1 MIKKRAFL
9 FIIIAGVLWGTSG
22 LFVAALEPMG
32 YTAPQMSAMRGTV
45 AFLCFAV
52 YALVKC
58 RSVFA
63 TDVKTLL
70 LYVGLGLSLF
80 GTGTFYFV
88 SMQMTSV
95 STAVVLMYMAPIYV
109 TVFSVLFFNEKMTLL
124 KGFSIIVMLVGCAL
138 VSGIVGGF
146 KFDALGVFMGF
157 MAGVSYGSYN
167 ILTKIA
173 MRKQKHPVSTT
184 MYGAGFMAVIALGSC
199 NLPSLVKIALDKP
212 LLSAV
217 LIVGIGIVTFVLPY
231 FLYTVAMRD
240 LCAGEASTLAIIEPM
255 SATLFGLCLGQYPAP
270 LCYVG
275 IVLILFAVVLLG
287 RGENEKTDSKTVTK

>member
-9 FIIIAGVLWGTSG
+9 FIITAGILWGTSG

-32 YTAPQMSAMRGTV
+32 YTALQMSAMRGTV

-52 YALVKC
+52 YALIRC
-58 RSVFA
+58 RSVFS
-63 TDVKTLL
+63 TDLKTLM
-70 LYVGLGLSLF
+70 LYIALGLSLF

-109 TVFSVLFFNEKMTLL
+109 TVFSVLFFGERLTFL
-124 KGFSIIVMLVGCAL
+124 KGFAITVMLVGCAL

-173 MRKQKHPVSTT
+173 MRSQKHPVTTT
-184 MYGAGFMAVIALGSC
+184 MYGAGFMAVFALSSC
-199 NLPSLVKIALDKP
+199 NLPSLVKIASAKP
-212 LLSAV
+212 LLSV
-217 LIVGIGIVTFVLPY
+217 LLIVGIGVVTFVLPY

-240 LCAGEASTLAIIEPM
+240 LCAGEASALAIIEPM
-255 SATLFGLCLGQYPAP
+255 SATLFGLCLEQYPEP
-270 LCYVG
+270 VCYVG

-287 RGENEKTDSKTVTK
+287 RGENEDSD